1 MAFAGC
7 LDRLQG
13 GIQPDKFKVMIG
25 NIQQLLQARPFVP
38 FYILTSGGNRYRVG
52 SSDHADVNPR
62 GSQIVVWFDDES
74 SVTLSGLHI
83 VGIEKEAPQA
93 V

>member
-1 MAFAGC
+1 
-7 LDRLQG
+7 LQG
-13 GIQPDKFKVMIG
+13 GIQIDKIEGMIG

-38 FYILTSGGNRYRVG
+38 FYVLTSGGNRYRVG
-52 SSDHADVNPR
+52 SAEHADINPR
-62 GSQIVVWFDDES
+62 GSQIVIWFDDES